1 MIEDRLRFL
10 VRHLGATRLAG
21 VTAIER
27 RRWQTVATN
36 YAVKA
41 RVEDIEALIQ
51 AFPQYELWLWRGQA
65 DPENGQLA
73 PDTENTPGTQVPPF
87 SPDPQSPNY
96 GYSPHPCD
104 PMAEGVTDRALHLLE
119 LTSLKDLAEVN
130 SKEYVRWQSIKR
142 GKARFGADELEKLS
156 RFYPQFRWW
165 LLTGEVLPEA
175 GQTRPID
182 VPPPDA

>member
-36 YAVKA
+36 YAVKP
-41 RVEDIEALIQ
+41 RVEDLEALIQ
-51 AFPQYELWLWRGQA
+51 AFPQYDLWLWRGQS

-73 PDTENTPGTQVPPF
+73 PDTENMPGTQAPPV
-87 SPDPQSPNY
+87 SPDPQNLVY
-96 GYSPHPCD
+96 DENTYSRNA
-104 PMAEGVTDRALHLLE
+104 MAEGVTDRVLHLLN

-142 GKARFGADELEKLS
+142 GNARLRADDLEKLS